1 MNFLKLM
8 PAALLMSLSLNAFA
22 QDEDALLDEVT
33 DEESTEVVASTPT
46 DKKFF
51 QRVQLGY
58 TGTAVNFENKKP
70 DENTAVLSEKY
81 FLSGITF
88 GWAGDLRIDK
98 DNSLFLEVGANLGV
112 HVGTSKDKN
121 WNVHHDAYYR
131 YKVKAFTVE
140 IPVSINK
147 QFKDAFGVENLT
159 LAPFAGFNFR
169 FNVMAKRKATDTFT
183 EYVYNEDGSRQAVPG
198 STTKTHYTASLMS
211 TDEGPD
217 QNNYPEIDPK
227 SRFCMKGISEKPHVG
242 TLVQPG
248 AQIGV
253 NAFYKNF
260 SLGLAYMYDLIPFAG
275 HKSSKELTSKSTPEG
290 GNLPQ
295 IGTGCDMKIST
306 AHNFLVTVG
315 YVF

>member
-131 YKVKAFTVE
+131 YKVKAFTVA

-159 LAPFAGFNFR
+159 LAPFAGLNFR
-169 FNVMAKRKATDTFT
+169 FNVMAKRTAT
-183 EYVYNEDGSRQAVPG
+183 EYNEDGS
-198 STTKTHYTASLMS
+198 KTGKTYTASLMK
-211 TDEGPD
+211 TDKGPD
-217 QNNYPEIDPK
+217 FGESTRYMRAFDK
-227 SRFCMKGISEKPHVG
+227 KLHVG
-242 TLVQPG
+242 KLLQPG
-248 AQIGV
+248 VQLGV
-253 NAFYKNF
+253 NAYYQRYFCGI
-260 SLGLAYMYDLIPFAG
+260 SYMYDLRPFAV
-275 HKSSKELTSKSTPEG
+275 HKSSPELTSKTTPEG
-290 GNLPQ
+290 GNLPN
-295 IGTGCDMKIST
+295 IGTNCDVKATTS
-306 AHNFLVTVG
+306 HNIAINFG